1 MSRRKKKTNDAV
13 LFAIEGNGY
22 CKNYQADNM
31 TCVNCAQN
39 HEGPWRAG
47 SFRRVEK

>member
-1 MSRRKKKTNDAV
+1 MSRKKKIADVV
-13 LFAIEGNGY
+13 LFELEGNEY
-22 CKNYQADNM
+22 CKNYQADNV

-47 SFRRVEK
+47 CYRRAK